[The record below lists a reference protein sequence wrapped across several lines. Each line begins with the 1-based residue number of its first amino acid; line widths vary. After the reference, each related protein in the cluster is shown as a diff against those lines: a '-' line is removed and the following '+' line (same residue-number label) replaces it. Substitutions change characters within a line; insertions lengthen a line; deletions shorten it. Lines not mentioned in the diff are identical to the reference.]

1 MSEQVTYEEA
11 NPFSKLDDESDDTES
26 SDIVMSLIS
35 DIEEKTWRNAMKYY
49 GATEVDENTVK
60 WEFKKTKEN
69 AIKTDPAADYGQN
82 VVKITIERFEKS
94 VTDDYEENVLGMRG
108 EFHFTVEILTEDVT
122 IGGKTD
128 GGIRAL
134 VKVFNVAENYDFY
147 HHFKTDVPQE
157 IKDEIFED
165 EVQSRD
171 WSFSGTDENNN

>member
-1 MSEQVTYEEA
+1 MSEQITYEEA
-11 NPFSKLDDESDDTES
+11 NPFSTSDDDVDDTEP
-26 SDIVMSLIS
+26 S
-35 DIEEKTWRNAMKYY
+35 DIEEKTWRNAMEYY

-60 WEFKKTKEN
+60 WEFEKTKEN
-69 AIKTDPAADYGQN
+69 TVKTDPDADYEQN

-94 VTDDYEENVLGMRG
+94 ATDDYEKNVLGMRG
-108 EFHFTVEILTEDVT
+108 EFYFTVEILTEDVT
-122 IGGKTD
+122 ISGKTD

-157 IKDEIFED
+157 IKNKIFED

-171 WSFSGTDENNN
+171 WSFSGTNENSN